1 MCGVCLMDSVPG
13 SYLPLCLLGI
23 LIISWRISPQ
33 GSGTK
38 ALPLS
43 LLQNSLDG
51 FCQSS
56 VRVGEVVSRIYFEV
70 KNELHMELAVT
81 VGTYE
86 KLAETFGA
94 DSTLT
99 IFRKQVNAVRK

>member
-1 MCGVCLMDSVPG
+1 M
-13 SYLPLCLLGI
+13 
-23 LIISWRISPQ
+23 
-33 GSGTK
+33 
-38 ALPLS
+38 
-43 LLQNSLDG
+43 
-51 FCQSS
+51 
-56 VRVGEVVSRIYFEV
+56 VSRIYLEV

-99 IFRKQVNAVRK
+99 IFRKQVNAVRKESQNRSE

>member
-1 MCGVCLMDSVPG
+1 MPILFRETKGDIRVLYNG
-13 SYLPLCLLGI
+13 RLP
-23 LIISWRISPQ
+23 R
-33 GSGTK
+33 
-38 ALPLS
+38 
-43 LLQNSLDG
+43 LQNSLDG